1 MEVRMRMMWQ
11 SVCAAVMVGML
22 AAGAAAQGKQSVF
35 VNLTS
40 DEGQRVT
47 MALNFSN
54 SLLKDGQD
62 VTVFLNVDGVF
73 LGSAKVAGL
82 AAQRAELQA
91 FMKAGGKVIIC
102 AHCMQVRGVA
112 VTDLMTGLTMGG
124 EGAGRQAFLASTRQI
139 SY

>member
-1 MEVRMRMMWQ
+1 MRAMWQ
-11 SVCAAVMVGML
+11 SVAVAVMVGML
-22 AAGAAAQGKQSVF
+22 TVGASAQAKQSVF

-54 SLLKDGQD
+54 ALLKDGQD

-73 LGSAKVAGL
+73 LGSTKVAGL
-82 AAQRAELQA
+82 AAQRTELQA

-112 VTDLMTGLTMGG
+112 TTDLLPGLATGTDGS
-124 EGAGRQAFLASTRQI
+124 ARQAFLASTRQI

>member
-1 MEVRMRMMWQ
+1 MRMMLK
-11 SVCAAVMVGML
+11 SVLALVMVGML
-22 AAGAAAQGKQSVF
+22 SAVTAAQGKQSVF

-40 DEGQRVT
+40 DEAQRVT

-62 VTVFLNVDGVF
+62 VTIFLNVDGVRI
-73 LGSAKVAGL
+73 GSAKVAGL
-82 AAQRAELQA
+82 AAQRTELQA

-102 AHCMQVRGVA
+102 AHCMQVRGVTQA
-112 VTDLMTGLTMGG
+112 DLMPGLTMGG

>member
-1 MEVRMRMMWQ
+1 MRAIWQ
-11 SVCAAVMVGML
+11 SVCVAVMVGML
-22 AAGAAAQGKQSVF
+22 AVSASAQGKQSVF

-54 SLLKDGQD
+54 ALLKDGQD

-73 LGSAKVAGL
+73 LGSSKVAGL
-82 AAQRAELQA
+82 AAQRTELQA

-112 VTDLMTGLTMGG
+112 AADLVPGLAMGTDGS
-124 EGAGRQAFLASTRQI
+124 ARQAFLASTRQI

>member
-1 MEVRMRMMWQ
+1 MRLMWK
-11 SVCAAVMVGML
+11 SLVAVVAVVMLSAVG
-22 AAGAAAQGKQSVF
+22 AAQGKQSVF

-62 VTVFLNVDGVF
+62 VTIFLNVDGVR

-82 AAQRAELQA
+82 SAQRTELQA
-91 FMKAGGKVIIC
+91 FMKAGGKVIVC
-102 AHCMQVRGVA
+102 MHCMQMRGVTQA
-112 VTDLMTGLTMGG
+112 DLIPGLTTGG
-124 EGAGRQAFLASTRQI
+124 EGQGRQAFLASTRQI